1 MNSAWRCTFGF
12 HTNKGDIMKRKAIF
26 TSNGLIEE
34 IKRAT
39 DGEQKN
45 LFIEDMV
52 TGAYFRC
59 FGVVE
64 DKSGDL
70 ILRVKSEEDL
80 AEGNH
85 DLYMDEEW

>member
-1 MNSAWRCTFGF
+1 
-12 HTNKGDIMKRKAIF
+12 MKRKAIF

-52 TGAYFRC
+52 TGVYFRC
-59 FGVVE
+59 FGVIE
-64 DKSGDL
+64 DESGDL

-80 AEGNH
+80 AEGNY
-85 DLYMDEEW
+85 DLYMDRRLWKTTKQLH

>member
-1 MNSAWRCTFGF
+1 MAWQFMYGF
-12 HTNKGDIMKRKAIF
+12 HTKNKGDIMERKAIF

-64 DKSGDL
+64 DESGDL

-80 AEGNH
+80 AESNH

>member
-1 MNSAWRCTFGF
+1 
-12 HTNKGDIMKRKAIF
+12 MKRKAIF

-39 DGEQKN
+39 NGEQKN
-45 LFIEDMV
+45 LFVEDMV

-59 FGVVE
+59 FCVVE
-64 DKSGDL
+64 DESGDL

-80 AEGNH
+80 AEGNYN
-85 DLYMDEEW
+85 LYMDRRL

>member
-1 MNSAWRCTFGF
+1 MNLVWRYTFGF
-12 HTNKGDIMKRKAIF
+12 HSNNLGDIMKRKAIF

-39 DGEQKN
+39 NGEQKN
-45 LFIEDMV
+45 LFVEDMV

-59 FGVVE
+59 FGVIE
-64 DKSGDL
+64 DESGDL

-80 AEGNH
+80 AEGNY
-85 DLYMDEEW
+85 DLYMK

>member
-1 MNSAWRCTFGF
+1 
-12 HTNKGDIMKRKAIF
+12 MKRKTIF

-64 DKSGDL
+64 DESGDL
-70 ILRVKSEEDL
+70 ILRVKSIKDL
-80 AEGNH
+80 EEGNN
-85 DLYMDEEW
+85 DLYMD